1 MRGSEGSNVQGVVFL
16 FNLNIINISKYGKI
30 RLISSFLVT
39 NIKNK
44 FKASETKLKNTSDR
58 QQGIQETK
66 EPWKLVEGKKKENLK
81 EFLSN
86 HKELLKICPITKFC
100 KD

>member
-1 MRGSEGSNVQGVVFL
+1 M
-16 FNLNIINISKYGKI
+16 
-30 RLISSFLVT
+30 T
-39 NIKNK
+39 NIKSK
-44 FKASETKLKNTSDR
+44 FKASENKLKNTSDKHD
-58 QQGIQETK
+58 IQETK